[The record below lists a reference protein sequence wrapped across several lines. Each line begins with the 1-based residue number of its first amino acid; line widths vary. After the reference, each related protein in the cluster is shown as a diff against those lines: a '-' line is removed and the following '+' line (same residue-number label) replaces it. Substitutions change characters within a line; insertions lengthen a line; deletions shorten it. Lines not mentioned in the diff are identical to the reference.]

1 MAYEPHTWQNDE
13 VITAERMNALE
24 QGVANEQVGPQGPQG
39 EKGDT
44 GETGPQGPQGEK
56 GDTGETGPQ
65 GPQGEKGD
73 KGDTGAKGATGAAG
87 KDGKSVAS
95 ISLTTDESGAV
106 TGGMVT
112 FDDETTAPITVTKAG
127 A

>member
-24 QGVANEQVGPQGPQG
+24 QGVANEQVGPKGD
-39 EKGDT
+39 KGDT
-44 GETGPQGPQGEK
+44 GETGPQGPRGEK
-56 GDTGETGPQ
+56 GE
-65 GPQGEKGD
+65 

>member
-24 QGVANEQVGPQGPQG
+24 QGVANEQVGPQGP
-39 EKGDT
+39 KGDT

-56 GDTGETGPQ
+56 GE
-65 GPQGEKGD
+65 

>member
-24 QGVANEQVGPQGPQG
+24 QGVANEQVGPKGD
-39 EKGDT
+39 KGDT
-44 GETGPQGPQGEK
+44 GETGPQGPRGEKGEK
-56 GDTGETGPQ
+56 GDTGT
-65 GPQGEKGD
+65 
-73 KGDTGAKGATGAAG
+73 KGATGAAG

>member
-24 QGVANEQVGPQGPQG
+24 QGVANEQV
-39 EKGDT
+39 
-44 GETGPQGPQGEK
+44 
-56 GDTGETGPQ
+56 GPQ

-127 A
+127 E

>member
-1 MAYEPHTWQNDE
+1 
-13 VITAERMNALE
+13 MNRWGLRDPRGRKAIPR
-24 QGVANEQVGPQGPQG
+24 NS
-39 EKGDT
+39 
-44 GETGPQGPQGEK
+44 
-56 GDTGETGPQ
+56 PQ

>member
-1 MAYEPHTWQNDE
+1 MAYEPHTWQDDE

-24 QGVANEQVGPQGPQG
+24 QGVANEQVGPQGP
-39 EKGDT
+39 KGD
-44 GETGPQGPQGEK
+44 K

-87 KDGKSVAS
+87 KDGKSVVS
-95 ISLTTDESGAV
+95 IALTTDEGGAV
-106 TGGMVT
+106 TGGTVT
-112 FDDETTAPITVTKAG
+112 FDDESTAPISVTKAG

>member
-24 QGVANEQVGPQGPQG
+24 QGVANEQV
-39 EKGDT
+39 
-44 GETGPQGPQGEK
+44 GPQGPQGEK

-127 A
+127 E

>member
-24 QGVANEQVGPQGPQG
+24 QGVANEQVGPKGD
-39 EKGDT
+39 KGDT
-44 GETGPQGPQGEK
+44 GEIGPQGPQGEK
-56 GDTGETGPQ
+56 GE
-65 GPQGEKGD
+65 